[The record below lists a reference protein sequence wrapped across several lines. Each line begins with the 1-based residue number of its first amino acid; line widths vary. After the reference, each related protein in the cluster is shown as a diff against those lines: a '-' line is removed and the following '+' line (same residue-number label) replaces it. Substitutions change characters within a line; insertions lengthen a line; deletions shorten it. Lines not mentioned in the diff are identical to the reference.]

1 MKLNILISE
10 FTIWKTLTFYNNKKR
25 LIGKL
30 LIYVC
35 LLLGSK
41 NYIMISKNR
50 RLKVYTTFS
59 HWIKT
64 KKEEGV

>member
-1 MKLNILISE
+1 MKFNILIFE

-50 RLKVYTTFS
+50 LLKVYTTFW

-64 KKEEGV
+64 KKGEGV